1 MRNEKRGTLRPH
13 PSLFPLQAALT
24 AAGSGVP
31 SRPRRVDVNERLAM
45 QLIARMQARYKKT
58 NPFLPPTFPPRK
70 SPRRGTQDAMPERTH
85 KETRE
90 RTE

>member
-1 MRNEKRGTLRPH
+1 
-13 PSLFPLQAALT
+13 
-24 AAGSGVP
+24 
-31 SRPRRVDVNERLAM
+31 M